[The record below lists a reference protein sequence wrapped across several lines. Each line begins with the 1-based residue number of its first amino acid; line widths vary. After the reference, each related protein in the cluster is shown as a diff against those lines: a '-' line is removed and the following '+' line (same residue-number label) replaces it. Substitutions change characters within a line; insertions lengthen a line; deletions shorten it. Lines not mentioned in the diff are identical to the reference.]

1 MQPIVHG
8 LENTYGEQIEFV
20 KYNIDDPNSDAAKEQ
35 YGFRYQ
41 PYFILLN
48 GNGEIVS
55 QWNGA
60 VTADEF
66 EQAFAGVLQN

>member
-8 LENTYGEQIEFV
+8 LENTYNGQIEFV

-41 PYFILLN
+41 PYFLLLN
-48 GNGEIVS
+48 GNGEVIN

-60 VTADEF
+60 VTAEEF
-66 EQAFAGVLQN
+66 EQAFAGVLEN